1 MNLNLGQP
9 ASSLQWFRLLCCL
22 YHDRLNVIDILCRLN
37 LPQCH
42 TAHLASLLTY
52 LFNEPVVWKLVLF
65 FMFYFIFNELVFL
78 CLLPL
83 CVLVTGFMQLKHISL
98 HIVGRAIVPP
108 ARSMNAVR
116 WSRLWS
122 QFSQLALP
130 CNIICISRDCMFG
143 MFANTVDC
151 WLLRHHRYT
160 LIDSLWGSAD
170 TRVG

>member
-1 MNLNLGQP
+1 MI
-9 ASSLQWFRLLCCL
+9 SLALLLVPRPVKCDRYSLPPEPTPVPYRPPGLPPYLPIQWTGSMKISC
-22 YHDRLNVIDILCRLN
+22 
-37 LPQCH
+37 
-42 TAHLASLLTY
+42 
-52 LFNEPVVWKLVLF
+52 F

-83 CVLVTGFMQLKHISL
+83 CVLVTGFMQLKHISS
-98 HIVGRAIVPP
+98 HIVGRAIVQP
-108 ARSMNAVR
+108 ARSMNAAR